1 MNQGS
6 LRLRVI
12 TALIV
17 ATFATVASVRL
28 FVTTTDRDTAPYSV
42 THQLDAVAGRID
54 REYVDEPAVVRPAP
68 EPIVIT
74 LQIDR
79 SGPVLEYL
87 EEAGLDRGEARR
99 WASFFAK
106 TSDSRSLK
114 QGHSLTLYKDPED
127 GTLRELKYNLDDRIA
142 VREQTYGEG
151 VIRASQDLIKY
162 VTRPVAVAFQLN
174 GDFSRAA
181 ALNDLPQPI
190 IVTLQDAFRDRHPL
204 SALPRGSDVKLIYQ
218 ERVSR
223 DGTSHTVTGLEA
235 AQIHFGDKTLSAFA
249 FRDEHGLSHLYD
261 ADGIA
266 LGPQALRFPLKFQYI
281 SSGFSFHRYHPILHE
296 YRPHVGVDL
305 AAQYGTPVKAIGDG
319 RLESAG
325 WCGELGRCVRIQHEG
340 GMVSIY
346 GHLSTITAGLTPGC
360 AVRVGEVIGR
370 VGTSGLSTGPHLH
383 FAMEK
388 NGQFVN
394 PMTQSLG
401 ENHHVSP
408 RMRSM
413 FERFKQ
419 EYLAAFDRMPDF
431 GSHFMIGH
439 GPSTALARGAD
450 GSGSAGSG
458 AAGSGGS
465 PASAAAPGA
474 RPAALRVVAVG
485 AH

>member
-87 EEAGLDRGEARR
+87 EEAGLDRDEARR

-181 ALNDLPQPI
+181 ALNDQ
-190 IVTLQDAFRDRHPL
+190 
-204 SALPRGSDVKLIYQ
+204 
-218 ERVSR
+218 
-223 DGTSHTVTGLEA
+223 
-235 AQIHFGDKTLSAFA
+235 
-249 FRDEHGLSHLYD
+249 
-261 ADGIA
+261 
-266 LGPQALRFPLKFQYI
+266 
-281 SSGFSFHRYHPILHE
+281 
-296 YRPHVGVDL
+296 
-305 AAQYGTPVKAIGDG
+305 
-319 RLESAG
+319 
-325 WCGELGRCVRIQHEG
+325 
-340 GMVSIY
+340 
-346 GHLSTITAGLTPGC
+346 
-360 AVRVGEVIGR
+360 IGR
-370 VGTSGLSTGPHLH
+370 
-383 FAMEK
+383 A
-388 NGQFVN
+388 
-394 PMTQSLG
+394 
-401 ENHHVSP
+401 HV
-408 RMRSM
+408 
-413 FERFKQ
+413 
-419 EYLAAFDRMPDF
+419 
-431 GSHFMIGH
+431 
-439 GPSTALARGAD
+439 
-450 GSGSAGSG
+450 
-458 AAGSGGS
+458 
-465 PASAAAPGA
+465 
-474 RPAALRVVAVG
+474 
-485 AH
+485 